1 MRSVVA
7 QKTSNMLPI
16 TTAIVTLNVKENISK
31 NNFLDDS
38 FLSKVVFLIP
48 LKEYIRPKIGVPVS
62 VRRRP
67 PT

>member
-16 TTAIVTLNVKENISK
+16 TTAIVSLNVKENISK